1 MLALKPCCN
10 LESMLS
16 KLAVVLILFL
26 FVAGTVVSAAP
37 DQSKRESLLMQR
49 AETCRLAG
57 RLEEAAGLYTQVLL
71 LDGGNCEAQEKRGSA
86 FYALGQY
93 KKALDDAT
101 HWVAICPTTRSFFF
115 RAKVLIAEGKPELA
129 VADLDRSL
137 KLQETMVG
145 VLRKA
150 VAQLLSGH
158 FREGR
163 ADSYTHLTM
172 VPRSALALELCS
184 LADVLCGLQVDSISK
199 LGQFSYMKLHD
210 ISHPHGAQNQGEV
223 KYWAGTTF
231 RQGAMPDVERQR
243 IIVVLE
249 KDHAGLSLAQYRLA
263 RAIIYFYQRDY
274 DRALAES
281 ARCAS
286 GKTKLCSDLLS
297 FYCHMFKRDLPAAR
311 DKISSLRALFP
322 DSENV
327 LDAVDLYHYETE
339 SRQESIGEINAL
351 LAKNPKNEA
360 ALIELAKIY
369 HDLSQLPAA
378 LKYCD
383 LALQIEPKSTKLL
396 LLKAN
401 LLTSQGSYASALKVL
416 SAIKAIDRQNGAAYF
431 ACATIFTQ
439 EGLWSDAIND
449 LTQAIRLKYDLI
461 RSVRARAGCYGALKK
476 FDQERNDRSLENKL
490 LLN

>member
-10 LESMLS
+10 VESILS
-16 KLAVVLILFL
+16 KLAVLLALFL

-37 DQSKRESLLMQR
+37 DQPNRESLLMQR

-57 RLEEAAGLYTQVLL
+57 RLQEAAGLYTRVLL
-71 LDGGNCEAQEKRGSA
+71 LDGGNCVALEKRGSA
-86 FYALGQY
+86 SYDLGQY
-93 KKALDDAT
+93 QKALDDAT
-101 HWVAICPTTRSFFF
+101 HWVAICPTSQSFFF

-129 VADLDRSL
+129 VADLDRSFEL
-137 KLQETMVG
+137 EVTMSAV
-145 VLRKA
+145 RRRA

-172 VPRSALALELCS
+172 MPRSTLAIELCS
-184 LADVLCGLQVDSISK
+184 LSDVLCGLQADAISS
-199 LGQFSYMKLHD
+199 LGQFSYIKLHD
-210 ISHPHGAQNQGEV
+210 VTHPNRAQNQGDV
-223 KYWAGTTF
+223 KYWAGTVF
-231 RQGAMPDVERQR
+231 RQGAMTDVERQR
-243 IIVVLE
+243 IILVLE

-286 GKTKLCSDLLS
+286 DKTQLCSDLLS
-297 FYCHMFKRDLPAAR
+297 FYCHIFKRDFPSAR
-311 DKISSLRALFP
+311 DKISSLTALFP
-322 DSENV
+322 NSEDV
-327 LDAVDLYHYETE
+327 LDAVDVYHYEDG

-351 LAKNPKNEA
+351 LARNPKNEA
-360 ALIELAKIY
+360 GLIELAKIFR
-369 HDLSQLPAA
+369 DLSRLPAA

-383 LALQIEPKSTKLL
+383 LALQIEPKSINLL

-401 LLTSQGSYASALKVL
+401 ILTSQGSYASALKVV
-416 SAIKAIDRQNGAAYF
+416 SAIKAIDHQNGAAYF
-431 ACATIFTQ
+431 ARATILTR

-449 LTQAIRLKYDLI
+449 LTQAIRLKYDLA
-461 RSVRARAGCYGALKK
+461 RSLRARAGCYGALKK
-476 FDQERNDRSLENKL
+476 FDQERNDRIQEKKL
-490 LLN
+490 FSN